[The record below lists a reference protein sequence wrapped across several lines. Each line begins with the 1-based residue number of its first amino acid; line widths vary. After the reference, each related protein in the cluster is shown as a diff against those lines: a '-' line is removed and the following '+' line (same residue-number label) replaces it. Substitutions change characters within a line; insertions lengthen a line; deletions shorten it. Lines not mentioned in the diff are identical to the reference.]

1 VRTTPPRT
9 PSGPAYTRAQLEVL
23 ASGEISSVFGPL
35 FAQQDGYARQVRMP
49 EPPLLLAD
57 RVLGIEGEP
66 GTMGTGTIWTETDV
80 TPGAWYL
87 HEGRMPAGVMVE
99 SGQADLLLISWLGA
113 DFLNKGERVYRLLGC
128 ELRSHGPLPQEGE
141 TLHYEICVDGHAELD
156 GVRMFFFHYDCW
168 VNGTLR
174 MSVRGGQAG
183 FFTDEEL
190 ANSAGVLWSAET
202 AEPCANPRLDPPVAL
217 SPKRAFTSA
226 ELDAFVA
233 GRIGECFGPGFER
246 ADTHTRTPTIAG
258 GKMRL
263 LDEVTHFEPA
273 GGPWKRGYLRAR
285 LSLTPES
292 WFFAGHFKNDP
303 CMPGTLMLEG
313 GLQAMQILMTALG
326 HTLGHDGSRFE
337 PMPDQTYSLRCRGQ
351 AIPTSKEVMY
361 EIFVE
366 EIHGGATPTL
376 YAEILGSVDG
386 RKAFHCKRMGLR
398 LVPAWP
404 LDRGRLVVDVPE
416 DPRPVAVVDGFRFDY
431 ASLLACAW
439 GAPSTAFGP
448 MYARFDS
455 PRRVARLPGPPYHF
469 MSRVTHVEGPIGGMK
484 VGSVA
489 VIDYDVPRGEWYF
502 EENNARAMPFAVML
516 ETALQPCGWLASYVG
531 GALGSEDNLFF
542 RNLDGTGTQHR
553 EIPEDI
559 DTVTTHT
566 RLTNIS
572 TADSTVIMS
581 FDVVMR
587 AGDEDLYTLK
597 TVFGFFPGDT
607 MANQAGLP
615 MTPESRA
622 AVAAENPYLV
632 DLDTHPAP
640 YCEGTLCIAR
650 ERLRVLDRLTGYWP
664 EGGRAGLG
672 RMRAEKA
679 IVASQWFFKAHF
691 YQDPVQP
698 GSLGLE
704 ALLQALQ
711 ALAIERGLGEGVA
724 HPRFETQAAGVTMR
738 WKYRGQVIPENRMVV
753 ADVEITEVQRDARGV
768 LVVGEGSL
776 WVDGKRIYEAKGL
789 GVRIVAG

>member
-1 VRTTPPRT
+1 
-9 PSGPAYTRAQLEVL
+9 
-23 ASGEISSVFGPL
+23 
-35 FAQQDGYARQVRMP
+35 
-49 EPPLLLAD
+49 
-57 RVLGIEGEP
+57 
-66 GTMGTGTIWTETDV
+66 
-80 TPGAWYL
+80 
-87 HEGRMPAGVMVE
+87 
-99 SGQADLLLISWLGA
+99 
-113 DFLNKGERVYRLLGC
+113 
-128 ELRSHGPLPQEGE
+128 
-141 TLHYEICVDGHAELD
+141 
-156 GVRMFFFHYDCW
+156 
-168 VNGTLR
+168 
-174 MSVRGGQAG
+174 
-183 FFTDEEL
+183 
-190 ANSAGVLWSAET
+190 
-202 AEPCANPRLDPPVAL
+202 
-217 SPKRAFTSA
+217 
-226 ELDAFVA
+226 
-233 GRIGECFGPGFER
+233 
-246 ADTHTRTPTIAG
+246 
-258 GKMRL
+258 
-263 LDEVTHFEPA
+263 
-273 GGPWKRGYLRAR
+273 
-285 LSLTPES
+285 
-292 WFFAGHFKNDP
+292 
-303 CMPGTLMLEG
+303 
-313 GLQAMQILMTALG
+313 
-326 HTLGHDGSRFE
+326 
-337 PMPDQTYSLRCRGQ
+337 
-351 AIPTSKEVMY
+351 
-361 EIFVE
+361 
-366 EIHGGATPTL
+366 
-376 YAEILGSVDG
+376 
-386 RKAFHCKRMGLR
+386 
-398 LVPAWP
+398 
-404 LDRGRLVVDVPE
+404 
-416 DPRPVAVVDGFRFDY
+416 
-431 ASLLACAW
+431 
-439 GAPSTAFGP
+439 
-448 MYARFDS
+448 
-455 PRRVARLPGPPYHF
+455 

-531 GALGSEDNLFF
+531 GALGSEDNLYF

-559 DTVTTHT
+559 GTVTTHT

-587 AGDEDLYTLK
+587 AGDEDL
-597 TVFGFFPGDT
+597 
-607 MANQAGLP
+607 P
-615 MTPESRA
+615 MTAESRA
-622 AVAAENPYLV
+622 AVAAENPFLV
-632 DLDTHPAP
+632 DLDANPAP

-679 IVASQWFFKAHF
+679 IVARQWFFKAHF